1 MEKQEE
7 QPVIYNAIYA
17 DGHFEKVRLGE
28 LINKGGA
35 AGKIYMNL
43 ANPNSVAKIFHK
55 KSKSS
60 TNRKKLEAMLL
71 NRPNFPPAVKDGTE
85 YVQIAWP
92 DAILEDENG
101 FCVGYLMPLRYS

>member
-71 NRPNFPPAVKDGTE
+71 PELSAGGQRRNRICADCM
-85 YVQIAWP
+85 A
-92 DAILEDENG
+92 
-101 FCVGYLMPLRYS
+101 RRHS

>member
-43 ANPNSVAKIFHK
+43 ANPNSVAK
-55 KSKSS
+55 
-60 TNRKKLEAMLL
+60 
-71 NRPNFPPAVKDGTE
+71 FP
-85 YVQIAWP
+85 
-92 DAILEDENG
+92 
-101 FCVGYLMPLRYS
+101 

>member
-28 LINKGGA
+28 LVNKGGA

-71 NRPNFPPAVKDGTE
+71 NRPNFPPASKTE
-85 YVQIAWP
+85 P
-92 DAILEDENG
+92 NMCRLHG
-101 FCVGYLMPLRYS
+101 LTPYLKTKTVSASVI